1 MKLRR
6 FLDLGVGVVLLAT
19 AGCRVLE
26 LELKMKE
33 GNIDP
38 KVNPGYLIDD
48 VTNNIVFETD
58 TQVVTRKAP

>member
-19 AGCRVLE
+19 SGCRVLE

-48 VTNNIVFETD
+48 VTNHIVFETD